1 MSQHKLW
8 YLQPASEWN
17 EALPVG
23 NGRLGGMVFGH
34 VKDETIQLNEDSVWY
49 GGPRNRNN
57 PDGASNLPKVREYLL
72 AGKLKAA
79 EELAELSLT
88 GVPLRQRH
96 YQPLGDVLL
105 TFDHHPADVEKYTRQ
120 LDVET
125 GTVTIRYVYKEIT
138 YTREIIASYP
148 DQSIIIHL
156 TSSAPQSISV
166 KALLDRGGKAR
177 KLDES
182 IALSADSLMM
192 RGETGGKDG
201 ITFRCHLKAKAEGG
215 KLHTIGNR
223 LLVEKADSVTLVI
236 TGSTSYREN
245 DPEIS
250 CIKQAERV
258 IDRDFSKIK
267 QDHIAD
273 HQSLYS
279 KMELHVEEADQTV
292 NQLPTDERL
301 ARVKA
306 GNHDNGLIN
315 LYFNFGRYLLI
326 ASSRPGSL
334 PANLQGIWNAEM
346 TPPWDSKYT
355 ININTQMN
363 YWPAE
368 VCNLSECH
376 IPLFDHIERMIEPG
390 RRTAQTMYGCRGF
403 VAHHNTDIWADTA
416 PQDLV
421 MTASVWP
428 MGAAWLCLHLWE
440 HYAYTGDRKFLQKA
454 YPIMKE
460 AALFFVDFLI
470 EDEKGRAVTAPSVSP
485 ENKYKLPNGQS
496 GALCIGPAM
505 DSQILFA
512 LFSNC
517 MAAAESLGSDQ
528 EFARELSLLREKL
541 PKPEIGQYG
550 QIQEWLEDYEEAAPG
565 HRHISHLFALHP
577 GSQITVN
584 QTPELARAAIV
595 TLERRLA
602 HGGGHTGWSRA
613 WIINMWTRLGK
624 AEKAYENIMALLSQ
638 STLPNLFDTHPP
650 FQIDGN
656 FGGTAAIAEMLVQS
670 HEQAIQLLPALPNKW
685 ANGFVKGI
693 KARGG
698 FELTLHWENNQ
709 LSSGEIISQLGKTC
723 YIRSNQP
730 LQITSGNTRIATT
743 SNGENV
749 ISFPTKKNETYM
761 ITCIENEGV
770 MK

>member
-1 MSQHKLW
+1 MSQNKLW

-23 NGRLGGMVFGH
+23 NGRLGGMIFGH
-34 VKDETIQLNEDSVWY
+34 VKDEIIQLNEDSVWY

-57 PDGASNLPKVREYLL
+57 PDGASNLPKVRELLL
-72 AGKLKAA
+72 AGKLKEA
-79 EELAELSLT
+79 EALAELSFT
-88 GVPLRQRH
+88 GVPHRQRH

-125 GTVTIRYVYKEIT
+125 GTVTIRYVYKGIT

-148 DQSIIIHL
+148 DQSMIIHL
-156 TSSAPQSISV
+156 SSSAPQAISV

-182 IALSADSLMM
+182 IALSADSLIM

-201 ITFRCHLKAKAEGG
+201 ITFRCHLKAKSEGG
-215 KLHTIGNR
+215 KVYTIGNR

-236 TGSTSYREN
+236 TGATSYREN
-245 DPEIS
+245 NPEIS

-258 IDRDFSKIK
+258 IQDDFSKLK

-279 KMELHVEEADQTV
+279 KMELYLEEADQTV
-292 NQLPTDERL
+292 HQLPTDERL

-306 GNHDNGLIN
+306 GNHDNGLMN

-376 IPLFDHIERMIEPG
+376 IPLFDHIERMVEPG

-440 HYAYTGDRKFLQKA
+440 HYAYTGDQPFLQKA

-460 AALFFVDFLI
+460 AALFFVDFLM

-517 MAAAESLGSDQ
+517 MDAAKSLGSDQ
-528 EFARELSLLREKL
+528 DFAKELYQLREKL
-541 PKPEIGQYG
+541 PKPEIGQHG
-550 QIQEWLEDYEEAAPG
+550 QVQEWLEDYEEAAPG

-577 GSQITVN
+577 GNQITVN
-584 QTPELARAAIV
+584 HTPELARAAMV

-624 AEKAYENIMALLSQ
+624 AEKAYENMMALLSQ

-656 FGGTAAIAEMLVQS
+656 FGGTAAIAEMLIQS
-670 HEQAIQLLPALPNKW
+670 HEQAIQLLPALPKEW

-693 KARGG
+693 KARRG
-698 FELTLHWENNQ
+698 FEFTLHWKNHQ
-709 LSSGEIISQLGKTC
+709 LSSGEIISHLGETC
-723 YIRSNQP
+723 YIRSEKP
-730 LQITSGNTRIATT
+730 IEITNGNTMIATT
-743 SNGENV
+743 SSDENI

-761 ITCIENEGV
+761 IICISNEGV